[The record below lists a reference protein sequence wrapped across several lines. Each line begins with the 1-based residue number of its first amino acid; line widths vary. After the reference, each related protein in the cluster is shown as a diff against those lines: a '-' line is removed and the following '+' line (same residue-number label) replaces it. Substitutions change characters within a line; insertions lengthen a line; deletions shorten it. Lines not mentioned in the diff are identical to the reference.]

1 MMVERPTQKVG
12 SALLWQSIR
21 MGGVKVIYLLRILV
35 LARLLLPDDFGLVAI
50 ATTATG
56 FFFSITNLGM
66 IPALVQG
73 KDTNDTNY
81 HAAWTLDLCR
91 SFLLTIVTIA
101 AAPVIAGMFAE
112 PRATP
117 IIMAIAI
124 RPFIEAMTSIKVVS
138 LNRNLMFR
146 PLAVLRII
154 EAIVN
159 TALSI
164 FFAGILGV
172 WALVAGAI
180 GGAISIVIASYVLA
194 PYRPKLLFNRE
205 AIRPLLNFGRW
216 IFATHLIA
224 LTGSYVLRIMISRQF
239 GSEGLGIY
247 FLATQLAY
255 LPSDIASEAVGAV
268 AFPLFARV
276 QNDVQQATRIFRALF
291 SGLVA
296 VLYPLCAL
304 IIILAPSLTHEIL
317 GPNWE
322 GTENLIRILGL
333 VVMIGIFGEVALS
346 VFKGFGQPY
355 RITFVEI
362 IQSSV
367 TVALAWLL
375 TNQFGLAG
383 AALAWLPTIS
393 FSQVLSALFLQK
405 ILDDPF
411 RGLQKPLVA
420 VLAATGACVIVT
432 MISRNLFPGLAGLI
446 IAIGLGTASA
456 ITVLWLADRRY
467 SLGFVRNMVVAFPPI
482 ATFVGFPSMK
492 NE

>member
-1 MMVERPTQKVG
+1 MTDRPIQKAG
-12 SALLWQSIR
+12 NALFWQSIR

-56 FFFSITNLGM
+56 FLFSITNLGM
-66 IPALVQG
+66 MPALVHG
-73 KDTNDTNY
+73 KDTNDANY

-101 AAPVIAGMFAE
+101 AAPVIAVMFAE

-117 IIMAIAI
+117 IIMAIAV
-124 RPFIEAMTSIKVVS
+124 RPFVEALTSIKVVA

-146 PLAVLRII
+146 PLAVLKII

-164 FFAGILGV
+164 LLAGILGV

-180 GGAISIVIASYVLA
+180 GGAISIVIASYILA
-194 PYRPKLLFNRE
+194 PYRPKLLLNWE
-205 AIRPLLNFGRW
+205 AIKPLINFGRW

-224 LTGSYVLRIMISRQF
+224 LTGSYILRIIISRQF
-239 GSEGLGIY
+239 GSAGLGIY
-247 FLATQLAY
+247 FLATQLAF
-255 LPSDIASEAVGAV
+255 LPSDVASETVGAV
-268 AFPLFARV
+268 AFPLFARL
-276 QNDVQQATRIFRALF
+276 QNNVQQATRVFRALF
-291 SGLVA
+291 SGLA
-296 VLYPLCAL
+296 AILYPVCAL
-304 IIILAPSLTHEIL
+304 IIVLAPSLTRDIL

-322 GTENLIRILGL
+322 GTEELIRILAL
-333 VVMIGIFGEVALS
+333 VVMISIFGEVAIS

-355 RITFVEI
+355 RITLVEV
-362 IQSSV
+362 IQSSI
-367 TVALAWLL
+367 TIALVWIL
-375 TNQFGLAG
+375 TKRFGLAG

-411 RGLQKPLVA
+411 RGLQQPLLA
-420 VLAATGACVIVT
+420 VLAATTSCVV
-432 MISRNLFPGLAGLI
+432 ISMVFRNLVPGIAGLI

-456 ITVLWLADRRY
+456 VTVLWLADRRF
-467 SLGFVRNMVVAFPPI
+467 SLGFVRNMAIAFPPI
-482 ATFVGFPSMK
+482 AAFIGFPSMK
-492 NE
+492 NK